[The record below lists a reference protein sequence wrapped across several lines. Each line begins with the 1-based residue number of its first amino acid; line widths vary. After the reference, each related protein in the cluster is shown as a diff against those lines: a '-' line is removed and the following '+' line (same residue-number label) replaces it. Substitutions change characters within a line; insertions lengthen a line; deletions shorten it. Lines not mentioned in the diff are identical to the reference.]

1 MQDNYDVIV
10 VGGRVAGA
18 HLAARLGMEG
28 MQVLLLERAELPS
41 LPAVSSPIIYASA
54 MKMLDEIGARE
65 SEYAAN
71 TPRLFHMATVNRAF
85 SGKLRIPM
93 YAGRDYAYAIDRARF
108 DYGVWLAAER
118 QPNVTAR
125 MNVSVTDLLFDE
137 GGAVC
142 GVVAKPKDGE
152 AVEIRSKV
160 VVGADGR
167 YSLVARKANAQEFD
181 RHDENPTSIYYAYWR
196 NVAPLDEDGPTAAA
210 YEADGTFGYLM
221 MDSADGQT
229 VVCIEG
235 RSDVIDPAGGDVEAF
250 YLDKLRAN
258 EKLWSR
264 LTNAERVT
272 SIRGMRNIGNLYRQ
286 PGGPGW
292 ALVGDAFHQKDPLD
306 GQGIYDAL
314 FMGKALALAMRR
326 WWQGKLTWEETLAA
340 YEQVV
345 RTHTYPMYQTLQGRV
360 QNSFYSS
367 VTLPIPEWAVGKL
380 GQWIAEDGSMS
391 RLFGLMLTRQIPP
404 DMINLFA
411 APVALKAVASGSLR
425 EARREV
431 EKRIRSVLPV

>member
-1 MQDNYDVIV
+1 MDDNYDVIV

-18 HLAARLGMEG
+18 HLAARLGMDG
-28 MQVLLLERAELPS
+28 MRVLLLERAELPS

-118 QPNVTAR
+118 QPNVTAV
-125 MNVSVTDLLFDE
+125 MNASVTDLLWE
-137 GGAVC
+137 GETVC
-142 GVVAKPKDGE
+142 GVVVKPKDGE
-152 AVEIRSKV
+152 PRSIRAKAVI
-160 VVGADGR
+160 GADGR

-196 NVAPLDEDGPTAAA
+196 GVAPLDEDGPSAAA

-235 RSDVIDPAGGDVEAF
+235 RSDVIDPAGSDVEQF
-250 YLDKLRAN
+250 YLGKLQANDKLWA
-258 EKLWSR
+258 R
-264 LTNAERVT
+264 LTEAERIT
-272 SIRGMRNIGNLYRQ
+272 SIRGMRHIGNLYRQ

-326 WWQGKLTWEETLAA
+326 WWQGKLTWEEMLAA

-345 RTHTYPMYQTLQGRV
+345 RTHTYPMYRTLQGRV

-367 VTLPIPEWAVGKL
+367 AALPIPEWAVGKM
-380 GQWIAEDGSMS
+380 GQWIAEDGGMS

-404 DMINLFA
+404 DMIGLFA
-411 APVALKAVASGSLR
+411 APVALNAVARGGLR
-425 EARREV
+425 EVRHEV